1 MKNTLWVP
9 GDSNYVATCGDYL
22 IDPVS
27 IGVIV
32 ILISIAKLIEREA
45 VEISSSVNA
54 LPLLRFYCGWVAQFP
69 KIAKRKTAL
78 ITY

>member
-1 MKNTLWVP
+1 MGLC
-9 GDSNYVATCGDYL
+9 SDYL

-45 VEISSSVNA
+45 CEMSLSVNA
-54 LPLLRFYCGWVAQFP
+54 LPLFRFCFGICYS
-69 KIAKRKTAL
+69 
-78 ITY
+78 